1 MTSKNS
7 SAWKNAALIG
17 AVATS
22 LAACGTMMSG
32 SPTMATPITPDA
44 VKVPAGNKVAIVL
57 VGEGML
63 TYECRAN
70 AAGAPTP
77 FGWSPPAPDAVLKEK
92 SGAIVGKYYPGP
104 TWEHNDGS
112 KITGKQLAVS
122 PATTGIAMQLV
133 QANPATGTGAMMN
146 VTYIQ
151 RLNTVGGT
159 PAGTC
164 DATNVGAKQVVKYA
178 ADYYFYKPS

>member
-1 MTSKNS
+1 MNNTARKFSLPVV
-7 SAWKNAALIG
+7 AITLFAALAG
-17 AVATS
+17 CGSMMAPPMAAPAVPTAVA
-22 LAACGTMMSG
+22 
-32 SPTMATPITPDA
+32 
-44 VKVPAGNKVAIVL
+44 VPAGNKLATVL

-70 AAGAPTP
+70 AAGAATP
-77 FGWSPPAPDAVLKEK
+77 FAWSPPAPDAALKEK
-92 SGAIVGKYYPGP
+92 GGAVVGKYYPGP

-112 KITGKQLAVS
+112 KVTGKQLAVA
-122 PATTGIAMQLV
+122 PTPTGIALQLV
-133 QANPATGTGAMMN
+133 QANPATGSGMFVG

-164 DATNVGAKQVVKYA
+164 DASTVGAKQVVQYA
-178 ADYYFYKPS
+178 ADYFFYKAA

>member
-1 MTSKNS
+1 MNIATRTLSLS
-7 SAWKNAALIG
+7 VSVVAAALAG
-17 AVATS
+17 CGGMMASSSMTAPTVPAAVA
-22 LAACGTMMSG
+22 
-32 SPTMATPITPDA
+32 
-44 VKVPAGNKVAIVL
+44 VPAGNKLVLVL

-77 FGWSPPAPDAVLKEK
+77 FGWSPPAPDAQLKEK
-92 SGAIVGKYYPGP
+92 SGAVVGKYYPGP

-112 KITGKQLAVS
+112 KVTGKQLAVS
-122 PATTGIAMQLV
+122 PATTGIALQLV
-133 QANPATGTGAMMN
+133 QANPATGNGMMTG

-159 PAGTC
+159 PAGMC
-164 DATNVGAKQVVKYA
+164 DTTNSGAKQVVKYS
-178 ADYYFYKPS
+178 ADYYFYKAA